1 MSEWTGFAQYPSLRD
16 RVVVITGGG
25 SGIGASIV
33 EHFCMQGARVAL
45 LDILVEASEGL
56 VHSLAQRCGTAPLFV
71 ECDLRNIAAL
81 RAAFVKVGEAL
92 GPVRVLVNNAAN
104 DDRHKFAEVTPEYW
118 DAAMAVNLRHQFF
131 AMQAVIAGMTQAGG
145 GSIINMSSI
154 AWKVPLAGL
163 PVYLAAKAAIV
174 GLTRGMAKELGP
186 SGIRVNAVLPGA
198 ILTERQRRLWWS
210 PEYEAEILGNQCLK
224 RTLVPEDVSRLILFL
239 AADDSSA
246 ITNQSYVVDAGWT

>member
-1 MSEWTGFAQYPSLRD
+1 MSESVGFAQYPSLRD

-25 SGIGASIV
+25 SGIGASMV

-45 LDILVEASEGL
+45 LDILVEASQEL
-56 VHSLAQRCGTAPLFV
+56 VRSLEKRCSTAPLFV
-71 ECDLRNIAAL
+71 ECDLKNIATL
-81 RAAFVKVGEAL
+81 RGAFAKVAKTL

-104 DDRHKFAEVTPEYW
+104 DDRHRFSDVTPEYW
-118 DAAMAVNLRHQFF
+118 EAAMAVNLRHQFF
-131 AMQAVIAGMTQAGG
+131 AMQAVIEGMTQAGG
-145 GSIINMSSI
+145 GSIINMSSV

-163 PVYLAAKAAIV
+163 PVYLAAKAAVV

-186 SGIRVNAVLPGA
+186 AGIRVNAVLPGA

-224 RTLVPEDVSRLILFL
+224 RILAPEDVSRLILFL

-246 ITNQSYVVDAGWT
+246 ITNQSYTIDAGWT

>member
-1 MSEWTGFAQYPSLRD
+1 MSESAGFAQYPSLRD

-25 SGIGASIV
+25 SGIGASMV
-33 EHFCMQGARVAL
+33 EHFCLQGARVAL
-45 LDILVEASEGL
+45 LDILVKESQEL
-56 VHSLAQRCGTAPLFV
+56 VRSLEKRCGTAPLFV
-71 ECDLRNIAAL
+71 KCDLKNIAAL
-81 RAAFVKVGEAL
+81 RAAFAKVAETL

-104 DDRHKFAEVTPEYW
+104 DDRHKFSDVTPEYW
-118 DAAMAVNLRHQFF
+118 EAAMAVNLRHQFF
-131 AMQAVIAGMTQAGG
+131 AMQAVIEGMTQAGG
-145 GSIINMSSI
+145 GSIINMSSV

-186 SGIRVNAVLPGA
+186 AGIRVNAVLPGA

-224 RTLVPEDVSRLILFL
+224 RILAPEDVSRLILFL

-246 ITNQSYVVDAGWT
+246 ITNQSYTIDAGWT